1 LIKTSINMA
10 NDEGLVDELEQLE
23 SQKKALETKEEELKR
38 KLVELAKQKNTDVLF
53 GAHKICSIKRYDKI
67 IYPEDKTQLTALLKQ
82 KGLWEE
88 FSMIN
93 YPRFGSRV
101 ANGDLAKE
109 LVDLVKKETAFRVV
123 LKEKA

>member
-1 LIKTSINMA
+1 MA